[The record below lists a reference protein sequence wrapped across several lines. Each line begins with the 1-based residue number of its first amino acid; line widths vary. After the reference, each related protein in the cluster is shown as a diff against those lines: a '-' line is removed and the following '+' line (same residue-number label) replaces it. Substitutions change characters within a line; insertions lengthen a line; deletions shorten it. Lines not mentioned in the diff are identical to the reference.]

1 MGYLSCTG
9 LKATKHN
16 AGTHSP
22 FSGKIV
28 RSRLCGIHMRIGTFQ
43 NCDRKWYKTA
53 AREVMWKGFKMEGI
67 QGMRREV
74 WILEDR

>member
-1 MGYLSCTG
+1 
-9 LKATKHN
+9 
-16 AGTHSP
+16 
-22 FSGKIV
+22 
-28 RSRLCGIHMRIGTFQ
+28 MRIGSFQ

-53 AREVMWKGFKMEGI
+53 ARGEDTVMWKRFKMEGI